1 MDDII
6 KEELEIYIED
16 LEERIVIHQMKI
28 KELKATVV
36 QDKKEITMED
46 VTKKEM
52 IEYIDGLV
60 EQIGFHENKF
70 YELEGILRQAERELE
85 EMN

>member
-1 MDDII
+1 MDDVI
-6 KEELEIYIED
+6 KE
-16 LEERIVIHQMKI
+16 
-28 KELKATVV
+28 
-36 QDKKEITMED
+36 
-46 VTKKEM
+46 EM

-60 EQIGFHENKF
+60 EQISFHENKF